1 MRTLSRE
8 DVLEM
13 KHFLTVGDLLK
24 FIEENQI
31 PVTAPVMI
39 QRVEDVYYENHDWG
53 VYLKKGEHYRNSER
67 MNQLMNEEIDR
78 RLRGEEPN
86 FPKIENPAKYIVDN
100 DESSMEQYHPAWSG
114 CRYGDDTD
122 MLFID
127 LHY

>member
-1 MRTLSRE
+1 MRILSRE
-8 DVLEM
+8 DILGL

-31 PVTAPVMI
+31 PMTAPVMI
-39 QRVEDVYYENHDWG
+39 QRVEDVYYKNHGWG
-53 VYLKKGEHYRNSER
+53 VYLKKGEHYRDSER
-67 MNQLMNEEIDR
+67 TNQLMNEEIDR
-78 RLRGEEPN
+78 RLKGEEPN
-86 FPKIENPAKYIVDN
+86 FPNIENPAKYIVDT
-100 DESSMEQYHPAWSG
+100 DAEMMEQYHPAWSG